1 MAKKKNYELEILIS
15 GGTDASLAAS
25 IQKAR
30 RELGSLERRAGISAG
45 NIGDSFGGMSVKGI
59 DALGNAADK
68 AFGTMLKGAKMAAVG
83 GAAILGAS
91 TAVGMGFESQ
101 MSTVQA
107 ISQASA
113 GDMER
118 LTALAKEMGETTQFS
133 AEEAGQA
140 LEYMAMAGWKA
151 GQMANGLPGIMN
163 LAAASGEELGTVSD
177 IVTDALTAFGM
188 KAEESTKFADILAQ
202 ASSNSNTNV
211 AMMGET
217 FKYVAPVAGSFGYD
231 VKDAALAIG
240 LMANAGIKES
250 QAGTSLRR
258 ILLEL
263 GSGAR
268 LTGKAFGEMNIETAK
283 ADGSMR
289 PLKGVLKD
297 LRKGFAL
304 MTEEERAANAE
315 AIAGK
320 TGVAGLLAIV
330 NAGEDDFNELSEA
343 IEDSEGAA
351 ERMAKIRLDNL
362 SGDLTLL
369 KSASQGLGIEVFGG
383 MSKGLRGLAQAAT
396 GWVASFTGGLKEGMP
411 TIQRQAKQF
420 GAAIK
425 KGLQPVIDFGGWCL
439 KHPDVVKGTLM
450 GIAAAFGTFK
460 AVQAAKNGVALL
472 GTLSGMISAWPVA
485 AAGLAAG
492 AIAGLVAAVKEN
504 NRRLKKEDMAK
515 RFGSITLSMEELDET
530 ARMIVRNGNIGKAAE
545 AVMGMDKVGELAQ
558 GIEDA
563 SKTLDKLNWKIGMGF
578 GLDETGQ
585 EEYAAAIDQMVK
597 GAIDTVQESQYTA
610 QISVQALFGEGSSTG
625 NELIAGFNQMY
636 AAINGEVKALG
647 KQLGDE
653 YSKALEDGVIDVDE
667 ARTIQELQE
676 KLATVTQ
683 QVSQAKTK
691 GKLSRLTAQH
701 SGKGLDVDTFKNVQA
716 EVWEVLAEARA
727 DQEEAADWLYSS
739 LELAWERGELA
750 PSEYISRRK
759 DIGNQLNEQNM
770 MNSLQGLDWS
780 TQSVQDA
787 YADVLAQSLPGIM
800 ENFDEAVESSMQ
812 TIAMSGNTALALDP
826 EVMKRAL
833 GLNEIDKAARDGI
846 AELWQGMQPAYEQL
860 QAEAQKYRE
869 AGENLPKSVLE
880 GLKSAETLG
889 MLAGDTDVISR
900 VMGGRIAENPQYKTL
915 LGQMQEDG
923 AAIPEE
929 VAAGIA
935 RNTERPKEAANELG
949 DLTQEELDRR
959 FDSLVV
965 NGHVDISLKGNII
978 TPIDTMIQKKISSS
992 GEYPHYAKGGLIE
1005 RPTLSWFAE
1014 DSPEMAIPINGSRRS
1029 VELWQET
1036 GAMLGAYDAGNY
1048 DRMTSSLTAGTEAEG
1063 GRGQAQL
1070 PAFSP
1075 TINLPGG
1082 DGNAREQ
1089 VAAALEEG
1097 YERWVELME
1106 RYQREQ
1112 YRVAF

>member
-68 AFGTMLKGAKMAAVG
+68 VFGTMLKGAKMAAVG

-101 MSTVQA
+101 MSAVQA
-107 ISQASA
+107 ISQSSE
-113 GDMER
+113 GDMGR

-133 AEEAGQA
+133 AEEAGQG

-151 GQMANGLPGIMN
+151 GQMVNGLPGIMN

-177 IVTDALTAFGM
+177 IVTDALTAFGL
-188 KAEESTKFADILAQ
+188 KAEDSAMFADVLAQ

-240 LMANAGIKES
+240 LMANAGIKSS

-263 GSGAR
+263 GSGAK
-268 LTGKAFGEMNIETAK
+268 LTGKAFGEMNIETAN

-289 PLKGVLKD
+289 PLKDVLKD

-320 TGVAGLLAIV
+320 TGVAGLLSVV

-343 IEDSEGAA
+343 IEYSEGAA

-369 KSASQGLGIEVFGG
+369 KSASQGLGIEIYGG
-383 MSKGLRGLAQAAT
+383 MSGGLRGLAQAAT
-396 GWVASFTGGLKEGMP
+396 GWVASFTGGIKEGMP
-411 TIQRQAKQF
+411 TIQRQVKQF
-420 GAAIK
+420 GAAMK

-439 KHPDVVKGTLM
+439 EHPDVVKGTIM
-450 GIAAAFGTFK
+450 GIVAAFGTFK

-485 AAGLAAG
+485 AAGLAVG
-492 AIAGLVAAVKEN
+492 AIVGIAAAVKDAERSAAKAN
-504 NRRLKKEDMAK
+504 LEDH
-515 RFGSITLSMEELDET
+515 FGRIALSIEDLDEA
-530 ARMIVRNGNIGKAAE
+530 ARHIVSNGGNLF
-545 AVMGMDKVGELAQ
+545 DQLDSFS
-558 GIEDA
+558 DA
-563 SKTLDKLNWKIGMGF
+563 SEK
-578 GLDETGQ
+578 
-585 EEYAAAIDQMVK
+585 
-597 GAIDTVQESQYTA
+597 VQELERSLASGLREIQKADWKLSLGITFDEGDKDSYVSAVESYVKNA
-610 QISVQALFGEGSSTG
+610 QDYITNSGYEMKLAIGVVFGEGDAAGKELENGSNDFYQSLYDDLKPLQSGLQTALKHIAEEGLSLPRQEIVDSYLKDISEITSMIAEAENSAELQMLKNQYAGADMLTG
-625 NELIAGFNQMY
+625 DTFQSLQMSIQEYTDKATEGIDDSYKKILTSLNAQRIAGEQGMEGGISQEEF
-636 AAINGEVKALG
+636 EVKSADALAAYYEQKAQVIQNG
-647 KQLGDE
+647 YQVMKDAILSTYGDE
-653 YSKALEDGVIDVDE
+653 IEPALEAMNQQIQEGLPHLMETSTTPESFITGFDKLITDSIEAAGMDSDAKGAVMMLMEGMLPTQEDMEQLKRQMIASGVNPSETITDALDDMTEITAVTGDKDSIWRLIGDSIADNEDYALLISTVSQQTGQVPDIVIQEISSKNDEIETE
-667 ARTIQELQE
+667 ARTILEVIRNTFADGVQAEIPITLN
-676 KLATVTQ
+676 TVTQ
-683 QVSQAKTK
+683 YRN
-691 GKLSRLTAQH
+691 G
-701 SGKGLDVDTFKNVQA
+701 
-716 EVWEVLAEARA
+716 
-727 DQEEAADWLYSS
+727 
-739 LELAWERGELA
+739 
-750 PSEYISRRK
+750 
-759 DIGNQLNEQNM
+759 
-770 MNSLQGLDWS
+770 
-780 TQSVQDA
+780 
-787 YADVLAQSLPGIM
+787 
-800 ENFDEAVESSMQ
+800 
-812 TIAMSGNTALALDP
+812 ALA
-826 EVMKRAL
+826 
-833 GLNEIDKAARDGI
+833 GTG
-846 AELWQGMQPAYEQL
+846 
-860 QAEAQKYRE
+860 
-869 AGENLPKSVLE
+869 
-880 GLKSAETLG
+880 
-889 MLAGDTDVISR
+889 
-900 VMGGRIAENPQYKTL
+900 
-915 LGQMQEDG
+915 
-923 AAIPEE
+923 
-929 VAAGIA
+929 
-935 RNTERPKEAANELG
+935 
-949 DLTQEELDRR
+949 
-959 FDSLVV
+959 
-965 NGHVDISLKGNII
+965 
-978 TPIDTMIQKKISSS
+978 KI
-992 GEYPHYAKGGLIE
+992 PHYAKGGLIE

-1014 DSPEMAIPINGSRRS
+1014 DSPEMAIPINGSQRS
-1029 VELWQET
+1029 VELWQEA
-1036 GAMLGAYDAGNY
+1036 GAMLGAYDTGNY

-1075 TINLPGG
+1075 TINLSGG

-1089 VAAALEEG
+1089 VAAALDEG

-1112 YRVAF
+1112 FRVAF